1 MMNALAFIRNK
12 QNVISI
18 SIILLLLLF
27 YHNYYHNSTN
37 KVFISNPING
47 QYRLADLNFTYVP
60 LPPSFAAHYS
70 INSGV
75 PLSSNALNWFY
86 SSFQCLNGNPGDFH
100 TEDSWPSRQ
109 CIFHNV
115 CLRQNGSSPKYI
127 IDYFYP
133 SSIESLA
140 STSIRSNNTFLAL
153 RHGARYVSGGLSTID
168 VQPIPMNHQ
177 NRTDPNSNLSYL
189 DDTYL
194 IYQILPD
201 GDMNFGHVIF
211 DDAFGLFAN
220 LKQFRATRYS
230 SPKKN
235 HVLVFRSC
243 SQFPGNLSSLCHKF
257 TEGIFPVITSHQV
270 HSISSLFNSSVNSN
284 RICFRELVAGHGST
298 GAVGWGPNN
307 FNRAEVFSEFR
318 SKLLLAHGINPNVTP
333 QQHHI
338 MLVNKTGKRR
348 FNNINEIYRKILA
361 TPRYSGIK
369 VTIANDLKNL
379 SITQQLALFQTVT
392 VAVSPCGG
400 ISLLFFVLP
409 RHSTLIVSSYPQL
422 SKGVYTPGRMEAQV
436 WDFQSHLH
444 VIHYPVNAS
453 DDFTLS
459 LEFKN
464 TDWAALRNHANINLK
479 VDKLFPLIDQAIITA
494 TLRRS

>member
-1 MMNALAFIRNK
+1 
-12 QNVISI
+12 
-18 SIILLLLLF
+18 
-27 YHNYYHNSTN
+27 
-37 KVFISNPING
+37 
-47 QYRLADLNFTYVP
+47 
-60 LPPSFAAHYS
+60 
-70 INSGV
+70 
-75 PLSSNALNWFY
+75 
-86 SSFQCLNGNPGDFH
+86 
-100 TEDSWPSRQ
+100 
-109 CIFHNV
+109 
-115 CLRQNGSSPKYI
+115 
-127 IDYFYP
+127 
-133 SSIESLA
+133 
-140 STSIRSNNTFLAL
+140 
-153 RHGARYVSGGLSTID
+153 
-168 VQPIPMNHQ
+168 
-177 NRTDPNSNLSYL
+177 
-189 DDTYL
+189 
-194 IYQILPD
+194 
-201 GDMNFGHVIF
+201 
-211 DDAFGLFAN
+211 
-220 LKQFRATRYS
+220 
-230 SPKKN
+230 
-235 HVLVFRSC
+235 
-243 SQFPGNLSSLCHKF
+243 
-257 TEGIFPVITSHQV
+257 
-270 HSISSLFNSSVNSN
+270 
-284 RICFRELVAGHGST
+284 
-298 GAVGWGPNN
+298 
-307 FNRAEVFSEFR
+307 
-318 SKLLLAHGINPNVTP
+318 
-333 QQHHI
+333 